1 MATTHAQ
8 QCLGRLQSKDVVY
21 FEAGPK
27 LHRNKP
33 LLFLLPRRC
42 VESKSIGDLCT
53 GCNSKKESTQASL
66 EKRGNKYIP
75 NQACLLHGT
84 IVEPIPIWSRLYKGV
99 WWYKQVEMGYTAS
112 ADTLEKATNAFLNT
126 HKDNEIPVVDMKLT
140 KTAESAKE
148 GSTKKGRPTRKKVAT
163 PIVNVIK
170 SHEEVPV
177 AVPAVAA
184 VVPAVVPAVPAA
196 VVPAAVAAVPAASVA
211 PKKVKKP
218 AIKKVVV
225 PKVETSPLLVIT
237 DMKHVVPTEVI
248 DIEVVKYEME
258 DGRVVWL
265 NKAKDKLYDMKY
277 NYLGRKKGD
286 SIDSSF
292 PDSDRE

>member
-1 MATTHAQ
+1 
-8 QCLGRLQSKDVVY
+8 
-21 FEAGPK
+21 
-27 LHRNKP
+27 
-33 LLFLLPRRC
+33 
-42 VESKSIGDLCT
+42 
-53 GCNSKKESTQASL
+53 
-66 EKRGNKYIP
+66 
-75 NQACLLHGT
+75 
-84 IVEPIPIWSRLYKGV
+84 
-99 WWYKQVEMGYTAS
+99 MGYTAS
-112 ADTLEKATNAFLNT
+112 AHTLEKATNAFLNT
-126 HKDNEIPVVDMKLT
+126 HKDNEISVVDMKLT

-177 AVPAVAA
+177 AVPAVVAA
-184 VVPAVVPAVPAA
+184 VVSAAVPAA
-196 VVPAAVAAVPAASVA
+196 VVAAVPAVPAASVA